1 MVLSLLKSEYTRIST
16 KGKGLIP
23 AAISIFVYIFII
35 PVLLRPLYLLL
46 PHSNMHIM
54 RTLIASLIHCV
65 STIVANAFLFILY
78 AKKIPFF
85 EQFRVSKTTPWPW
98 EKDPDYYKSN
108 RNKVYLNLF
117 INNFI
122 LLPLIIGHSV
132 EVNSSPMTTDPEKF
146 PSGFEIFW
154 QLIFFM
160 LVEDFSFYWMHRLV
174 HTRFLYSKIHKKHHE
189 FKTTVGIAAT
199 YAHFLEFI
207 FVDAVPSGMGC
218 ALIGNRTHVFTYYMW
233 VVVRIVEST
242 DGHSGYDFPWSP
254 FRLVPLGT
262 SASHHDYHHSHTVG
276 NFSSFFSIWDK
287 ICGTDIPYKKFCE
300 KIKSS

>member
-1 MVLSLLKSEYTRIST
+1 MVLSLLQSEYARLSK

-23 AAISIFVYIFII
+23 AIASIFVYIFII
-35 PVLLRPLYLLL
+35 PALLRPLYLLL
-46 PHSNMHIM
+46 PHDNHHIM
-54 RTLIASLIHCV
+54 RTFLASLIHC
-65 STIVANAFLFILY
+65 SALILGNGFLFILY
-78 AKKIPFF
+78 TKKIPFF

-98 EKDPDYYKSN
+98 ESDPESYKSN

-122 LLPLIIGHSV
+122 LLPLVIGHSV

-146 PSGFEIFW
+146 PSSLEIFT

-160 LVEDFSFYWMHRLV
+160 VAEDFSFYWMHRLV
-174 HTRFLYSKIHKKHHE
+174 HTGFLYRKIHKKHHE
-189 FKTTVGIAAT
+189 FKTTVGISAT

-207 FVDAVPSGMGC
+207 FVDAVPSGIGC

-233 VVVRIVEST
+233 VIVRIVEST

-254 FRLVPLGT
+254 FRLLFLGA

-276 NFSSFFSIWDK
+276 NFSSFFTIWDR
-287 ICGTDIPYKKFCE
+287 ICGTDKPYKNYCE
-300 KIKSS
+300 KLKST